1 MRKNLKPPRMSIFSI
16 QNCPPRSFLWNFVTF
31 FEFLE
36 TILFLLQCNL
46 NFFDKFTCLWICI
59 LNFRSVRLRF
69 RYNILKNILLQ
80 CRWICNDNI
89 FNEQLIQNDVA
100 CLVKILIFSWK
111 MSTNW
116 DCKICLILILRR
128 KCWKGLV
135 SIGWLVLCVIF
146 NVQYFAKNHNIYQYQ
161 KPWSRSGPPWN
172 LGLDHYS
179 PKTYTFKLN
188 LTMYLCSNKDI

>member
-80 CRWICNDNI
+80 SRWICNDNI
-89 FNEQLIQNDVA
+89 FKEQLIQNDVET
-100 CLVKILIFSWK
+100 CQNFNFQLKRWQPTETVKFALFWF
-111 MSTNW
+111 W
-116 DCKICLILILRR
+116 DE
-128 KCWKGLV
+128 
-135 SIGWLVLCVIF
+135 
-146 NVQYFAKNHNIYQYQ
+146 NVE
-161 KPWSRSGPPWN
+161 
-172 LGLDHYS
+172 
-179 PKTYTFKLN
+179 
-188 LTMYLCSNKDI
+188 KD